1 MSPTIFREGKYRFFF
16 FSLEEERMHVHITSP
31 EGEAKFWL
39 EPSVKLASFTGFST
53 RDLNLLQKIVEDR
66 KDEIIRTWQ
75 SHFKA

>member
-16 FSLEEERMHVHITSP
+16 FSLEEDRIHVHITAP

-39 EPSVKLASFTGFST
+39 EPSVKLASHTGFNN
-53 RDLNLLQKIVEDR
+53 RDLNLIQTIVEDR

-75 SHFKA
+75 SHFKP